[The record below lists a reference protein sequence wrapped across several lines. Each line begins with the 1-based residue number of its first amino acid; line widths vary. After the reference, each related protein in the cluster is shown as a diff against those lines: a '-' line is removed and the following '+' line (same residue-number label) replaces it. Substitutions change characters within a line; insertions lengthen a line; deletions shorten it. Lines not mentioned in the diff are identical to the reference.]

1 MKKFYLLLLAVLCIP
16 FAANAQFS
24 EDFESTTGGVLPAGW
39 TIYDED
45 GLTPIST
52 IITNYPAFSTDA
64 WIILSS
70 SSNTIVASTS
80 WYNPPGQSDDW
91 LVTPQ
96 ITVPTTAPF
105 LLFDAMAPDQS
116 FPDDYEVLISTTG
129 NTLSDFSTV
138 IHSETSPPGTF
149 ETVAV
154 DLSSYAGQQVYIAFR
169 NVANDEFLLYMDNI
183 EVRSLS
189 DNDVAV
195 TAIDLAPYF
204 EINTNNTLEV
214 TLKNLG
220 ANVINSVDIEWT
232 DGSNTH
238 SYSATGLNLGS
249 YATTTIAHSV
259 PVTFGSAG
267 EKTISVTALNI
278 NGAADADP
286 TNNTMQ
292 QEVSVASQ
300 SVSRMPLFEEFT
312 SSTCPPCFSFNTNV
326 FNQSFFSANQGDFVL
341 LKYQVNWPSVA
352 GYPNGDPYYTAEA
365 GVRTAYYDNTG
376 APALFL
382 NNEEIAWL
390 SPQGYM
396 STPAILQSK
405 LDNVLAIPSYMDITG
420 DYTVTGN
427 SIEVNVTITPYLN
440 GDYVLR
446 VAVIENETTQN
457 AATNGET
464 SFENV
469 MMKMLPDA
477 QGTTISLTAGTPIT
491 NNFTMD
497 LSGTNV
503 EEMNDLSVVV
513 FVQDD
518 ATRNIMQSA
527 YAINTMGVHESNIA
541 QIGLYPNPSNGFL
554 NVATPEEVDIQISN
568 ILGETVFTQ
577 KQVTNETVLNLNS
590 LNAGVYFVT
599 ITKDSQK
606 ITKKIILE

>member
-1 MKKFYLLLLAVLCIP
+1 MKKFYLLLLTVLCIP
-16 FAANAQFS
+16 LAANAQFS
-24 EDFESTTGGVLPAGW
+24 EDFQGVPLSQGLGDLPSSW
-39 TIYDED
+39 THYDQD
-45 GLTPIST
+45 GNTPDS
-52 IITNYPAFSTDA
+52 NAPLPDA
-64 WIILSS
+64 WNVVSFDGM
-70 SSNTIVASTS
+70 NKMAVSTS
-80 WYNPPGQSDDW
+80 LYNPPGQSDDW
-91 LVTPQ
+91 MVTPQ
-96 ITVPTTAPF
+96 ITVPSTSPF
-105 LLFDAMAPDQS
+105 LIFEEWNTDPSMPGE
-116 FPDDYEVLISTTG
+116 YEVLISATG
-129 NTLSDFSTV
+129 NTPADFTTV
-138 IHSETSPPGTF
+138 VHTENNPSNTGLYPI
-149 ETVAV
+149 AV
-154 DLSSYAGQQVYIAFR
+154 DLASYAGQQVYIAFR
-169 NVANDEFLLYMDNI
+169 NITDQGYLLAIDNI
-183 EVRSLS
+183 EVLSLP
-189 DNDVAV
+189 DNDVAI
-195 TAIDLAPYF
+195 TSIDLAHYF

-214 TLKNLG
+214 TLKNFG

-232 DGSNTH
+232 DGTSSHT
-238 SYSATGLNLGS
+238 YSATGLNLNPYS
-249 YATTTIAHSV
+249 TTTIAHDIPITYGSV
-259 PVTFGSAG
+259 G
-267 EKTISVTALNI
+267 EKTITVTASNI

-286 TNNTMQ
+286 TNNTIQ